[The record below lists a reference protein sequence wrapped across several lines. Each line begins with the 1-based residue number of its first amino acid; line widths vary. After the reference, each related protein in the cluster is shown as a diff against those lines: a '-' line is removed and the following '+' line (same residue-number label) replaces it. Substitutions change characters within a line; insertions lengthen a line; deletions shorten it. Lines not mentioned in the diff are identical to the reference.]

1 MGLLLLFLFLALSI
15 SFLCSILEAVLLSIS
30 PSFIEKLD
38 QEGNKTGARFKKL
51 KENIDNPL
59 SAILSL
65 NTIAHTVGAT
75 GVGAQAV
82 KIYGETY
89 VGVISAIVTILIL
102 VFSEIIPKSIGA
114 VYWKKLAAFSAIL
127 INALIKLMYPLV
139 ILSKIITRIITSNR
153 KEPITSREEVAALAS
168 LGTAEGIFEEGESKI
183 INNLIRL
190 KSINV
195 ESIMTPRTVMLAVEE
210 NMTVAELFKLKE
222 HLRFSRIPVFRDN
235 IDRIEGFVLKNDILN
250 SMANDKPDIKLKD
263 LMRDMMVVYEKK
275 SVAEFFETLVER
287 REHIAL
293 VIDEYG
299 GVSGIATMEDVIET
313 LLGLE
318 IIDESDQNIDMQ
330 QYAREKWKRRAEKL
344 GLIKAFDEED
354 QGTDKEDRKNP

>member
-1 MGLLLLFLFLALSI
+1 MGLLLLYLSIALCI
-15 SFLCSILEAVLLSIS
+15 SFLCSVLEAVLLSTS
-30 PSFIEKLD
+30 PSYIEQLD
-38 QEGNKTGARFKKL
+38 RKGVKGGKRFKKL

-59 SAILSL
+59 AAILSL

-82 KIYGETY
+82 KIYGEAY
-89 VGVISAIVTILIL
+89 VGLISAIVTILIL
-102 VFSEIIPKSIGA
+102 VLSEIIPKSIGA
-114 VYWKKLAAFSAIL
+114 VYWKKLAPTAAGLMSGL
-127 INALIKLMYPLV
+127 IVAMYPLV
-139 ILSKIITRIITSNR
+139 VLSKFITKLITSKS
-153 KEPITSREEVAALAS
+153 KEPVTSREEVAALAS
-168 LGTAEGIFEEGESKI
+168 LGSREGIFEEGESKI

-210 NMTVAELFKLKE
+210 NLTVLQLFKLKD
-222 HLRFSRIPVFRDN
+222 HLRFSRIPVFREN

-250 SMANDKPDIKLKD
+250 SMANDQPNITLKE
-263 LMRDMMVVYEKK
+263 LMRDIMVVYEKK

-318 IIDESDQNIDMQ
+318 IIDESDENVDMQ
-330 QYAREKWKRRAEKL
+330 QYAREKWKIRAQKL
-344 GLIKAFDEED
+344 GLIKAFDDIDGEPSQE
-354 QGTDKEDRKNP
+354 